1 MGKRRSPDHWIR
13 EGDVIGTRNESRIY
27 LLLYVFYSTVN
38 GTILN
43 RSMVNVTFFI
53 YTLSDERRWT
63 GSSKAAFT
71 GYSVL
76 RIFRFSINLRVKT

>member
-53 YTLSDERRWT
+53 YIR
-63 GSSKAAFT
+63 
-71 GYSVL
+71 
-76 RIFRFSINLRVKT
+76 FRTKDGGPVVRKQRLQDTPC